1 VGEAVHARRSCR
13 RATNVEIRYHG
24 HVPRDGVLDRG
35 SNVFE
40 SASADILRVVQGTIQ
55 WVYWHTQG
63 SQREGPGERAAR
75 ARRTAAASV
84 RTHAPQAGASWIRR
98 AIWAEVRVQVCYPGL
113 GGGQAGLWP
122 SLSRT
127 SARPSN
133 KPDLTRTWPV
143 LSPSRPPAREL
154 APGPQQTPEAPG
166 PAREKPPAPRRAG
179 IPLT

>member
-1 VGEAVHARRSCR
+1 M
-13 RATNVEIRYHG
+13 
-24 HVPRDGVLDRG
+24 
-35 SNVFE
+35 F
-40 SASADILRVVQGTIQ
+40 LRV
-55 WVYWHTQG
+55 
-63 SQREGPGERAAR
+63 P
-75 ARRTAAASV
+75 V
-84 RTHAPQAGASWIRR
+84 RTYKAQYNGFIGTLREARGRGLGRGPHAPGAPQLPVFARTLRVLKPVRHGSAGLSGRFQ
-98 AIWAEVRVQVCYPGL
+98 VRVQVCYPGL

-127 SARPSN
+127 SARPSY

-166 PAREKPPAPRRAG
+166 LALEKPPAPRRAG